1 MKKWMLII
9 VIMGAAIIFSPEVQ
23 AVSLHFST
31 QVGSTSWTV
40 AKAGSD
46 FEMTFDNI
54 VVDWSDPASANL
66 IGDEVIIPKM
76 TLSVVSDNGTDM
88 IIASL
93 TPSDDKLY
101 IRDDSGLGDVM
112 VATLGPDVMLNIWKD
127 LMAYTVQKGDLSS
140 VSTPHPGYSAVIDG
154 LIAAQA
160 DGLDIDFA
168 FTGDSVSPLYSL
180 LHGSSLTPVIGV
192 MNGSIEAIPE
202 PATIM
207 LLGIGIAL
215 CRKFRKGR

>member
-9 VIMGAAIIFSPEVQ
+9 AIMGAAIIFSPEVQ
-23 AVSLHFST
+23 AVALHFST

-54 VVDWSDPASANL
+54 VVDWSDPMSANL
-66 IGDEVIIPKM
+66 IGDEVVIPKM

-88 IIASL
+88 IIAAL
-93 TPSDDKLY
+93 TPIEDTLY

-112 VATLGPDVMLNIWKD
+112 VAKLGSDVMLNIWKD
-127 LMAYTVQKGDLSS
+127 LMAYTVQKGDLSL

-160 DGLDIDFA
+160 NGLDIDFSFSGSSA
-168 FTGDSVSPLYSL
+168 SPLYSL
-180 LHGSSLTPVIGV
+180 LHGSNLTPVTGGMSGQIQ
-192 MNGSIEAIPE
+192 AIPE